1 VEWGCKGRRIKRVN
15 SPHNDAHRAL
25 LADPSA
31 AEWQLDALFRNDAVG
46 IFILS
51 LENRYL
57 RVNPR
62 WCSMLGYAEEELL
75 GTDLATVTHPEDLEA
90 TALTGDRMFEGD
102 TNSYRMEKRYL
113 RKDGSWFAAE
123 VTMGALRDG
132 SGQLQGAIA
141 VVADVTD
148 RHETLCRRAEEQ
160 ERLSAHLRQVQ
171 QAETLG
177 VLAGGVAHDLNNIM
191 MGVIGS
197 AQLSL
202 AHLPTGSDSRR
213 LIEQV
218 ESAAWRAASLA
229 RQMLTFAGHGR
240 IASENVDLSALVR
253 GMEGLLSSSV
263 SKRTRLDYRLAEPL
277 PYTVADPVQLEQVVM
292 NLVLNAAESLCN
304 GGSITVSTGAHRVG
318 TRAQADRF
326 VPARPMPGEYVML
339 KVEDTGA
346 GMDEDTLGRIFDPF
360 YTTKCT
366 GRGLGLAAVMGIVRS
381 YGGAIAVRSS
391 PGEGACFTVLLP
403 AGVKAAT
410 AEPLSQG
417 HATPAPPA
425 RRPAVVLVADDDDVV
440 RRNAR
445 TALEMAGHTTLM
457 AEDGLG
463 AIDAFRQHQRDVDV
477 LLLDMMMPGL
487 GGDEVCATARR
498 LRPGVPVILCS
509 GYDEGVMETS
519 AALDSADGVTFL
531 HKPYSLAELT
541 ECVDRC
547 LAR

>member
-1 VEWGCKGRRIKRVN
+1 MEWGCKGRRIKRVN

-123 VTMGALRDG
+123 VTMEALRDG
-132 SGQLQGAIA
+132 SGQLQ
-141 VVADVTD
+141 
-148 RHETLCRRAEEQ
+148 
-160 ERLSAHLRQVQ
+160 
-171 QAETLG
+171 
-177 VLAGGVAHDLNNIM
+177 
-191 MGVIGS
+191 
-197 AQLSL
+197 
-202 AHLPTGSDSRR
+202 
-213 LIEQV
+213 
-218 ESAAWRAASLA
+218 
-229 RQMLTFAGHGR
+229 
-240 IASENVDLSALVR
+240 
-253 GMEGLLSSSV
+253 
-263 SKRTRLDYRLAEPL
+263 
-277 PYTVADPVQLEQVVM
+277 
-292 NLVLNAAESLCN
+292 
-304 GGSITVSTGAHRVG
+304 
-318 TRAQADRF
+318 
-326 VPARPMPGEYVML
+326 
-339 KVEDTGA
+339 
-346 GMDEDTLGRIFDPF
+346 
-360 YTTKCT
+360 
-366 GRGLGLAAVMGIVRS
+366 
-381 YGGAIAVRSS
+381 GAIAVRSS

-410 AEPLSQG
+410 AEPLGQR
-417 HATPAPPA
+417 HATPAPTV
-425 RRPAVVLVADDDDVV
+425 RRP
-440 RRNAR
+440 
-445 TALEMAGHTTLM
+445 
-457 AEDGLG
+457 
-463 AIDAFRQHQRDVDV
+463 
-477 LLLDMMMPGL
+477 
-487 GGDEVCATARR
+487 
-498 LRPGVPVILCS
+498 RPGVPVILCS

>member
-1 VEWGCKGRRIKRVN
+1 MEWGCKGRRIKRVN

-123 VTMGALRDG
+123 VTMEALRDG

-141 VVADVTD
+141 V
-148 RHETLCRRAEEQ
+148 
-160 ERLSAHLRQVQ
+160 
-171 QAETLG
+171 
-177 VLAGGVAHDLNNIM
+177 
-191 MGVIGS
+191 
-197 AQLSL
+197 
-202 AHLPTGSDSRR
+202 
-213 LIEQV
+213 
-218 ESAAWRAASLA
+218 
-229 RQMLTFAGHGR
+229 
-240 IASENVDLSALVR
+240 
-253 GMEGLLSSSV
+253 
-263 SKRTRLDYRLAEPL
+263 
-277 PYTVADPVQLEQVVM
+277 
-292 NLVLNAAESLCN
+292 
-304 GGSITVSTGAHRVG
+304 
-318 TRAQADRF
+318 
-326 VPARPMPGEYVML
+326 
-339 KVEDTGA
+339 
-346 GMDEDTLGRIFDPF
+346 
-360 YTTKCT
+360 
-366 GRGLGLAAVMGIVRS
+366 
-381 YGGAIAVRSS
+381 RSS
-391 PGEGACFTVLLP
+391 PGEGTCFTVLLP

-531 HKPYSLAELT
+531 HKPYSLWPNSPNAWT
-541 ECVDRC
+541 AASRVR
-547 LAR
+547 ARRLRGRVASPARASRRAPTPRR